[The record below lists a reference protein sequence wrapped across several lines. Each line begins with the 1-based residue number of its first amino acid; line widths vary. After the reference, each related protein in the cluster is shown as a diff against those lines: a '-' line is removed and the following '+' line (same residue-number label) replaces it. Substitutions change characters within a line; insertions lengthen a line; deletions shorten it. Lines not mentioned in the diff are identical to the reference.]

1 MSLAVSASLIA
12 PRAGLAV
19 ARGDARARRAPA
31 LRVRASS
38 TEGDA
43 SSSSSSSSSS
53 SRRAFVAI
61 PAAAAVAT
69 TLAMTAAT
77 TPLPATAR
85 GLPEL
90 ECPGELVTAPSGL
103 QFCDAS
109 VGAGR
114 EPTKGTLIK
123 AHYTGRLADGTGRV
137 FDSSYTRGSP
147 LQFKIGAGQVIRGW
161 DEGILGGDGVPPMKV
176 GGKRVLVIPAKVRS
190 VHWSP
195 YDRVRV
201 VNADP

>member
-1 MSLAVSASLIA
+1 MQIDSVTRTI
-12 PRAGLAV
+12 
-19 ARGDARARRAPA
+19 
-31 LRVRASS
+31 
-38 TEGDA
+38 
-43 SSSSSSSSSS
+43 
-53 SRRAFVAI
+53 
-61 PAAAAVAT
+61 VAT

-176 GGKRVLVIPAKVRS
+176 GGKRTLIIPPELGYGARGAGGVIP
-190 VHWSP
+190 P
-195 YDRVRV
+195 
-201 VNADP
+201 NATLLFDVELLGVK

>member
-1 MSLAVSASLIA
+1 MGSEMCI
-12 PRAGLAV
+12 RD
-19 ARGDARARRAPA
+19 R
-31 LRVRASS
+31 
-38 TEGDA
+38 
-43 SSSSSSSSSS
+43 
-53 SRRAFVAI
+53 
-61 PAAAAVAT
+61 
-69 TLAMTAAT
+69 
-77 TPLPATAR
+77 
-85 GLPEL
+85 
-90 ECPGELVTAPSGL
+90 
-103 QFCDAS
+103 FCDAS

-201 VNADP
+201 VNADPEGLFPASLSAQGPSLSIPALDAFQLHH

>member
-43 SSSSSSSSSS
+43 SSSS